1 MKLSNRT
8 YDILKKIA
16 LVIAPLATFIGA
28 VMVIWGIPYAEQITA
43 TLAAIDSLIGALLG
57 ISTKNY
63 RATKIQDTFNTDGI
77 EELYAVEAEEEPG
90 EEAEHEKETDDSEQ

>member
-1 MKLSNRT
+1 MKLDNRT

-16 LVIAPLATFIGA
+16 LVIAPVATFIGA
-28 VMVIWGIPYAEQITA
+28 VMVIWNVPFAEQITA

-63 RATKIQDTFNTDGI
+63 RADKIQDTFNTDDI
-77 EELYAVEAEEEPG
+77 EELYEVENEEETDN
-90 EEAEHEKETDDSEQ
+90 AE